1 MRPFLRTGEG
11 QRDWGEGAAGGG
23 VGTLGFVCVPC
34 RGGGVQ
40 PRAGPRPEG
49 GQRAPWLGRVS
60 GPGPENTDKVD
71 CVRTLAADGA
81 ERAPRRRGQRQGGQ
95 PDVESVGRTLRSAWC
110 LGCRGAAA
118 QSVERAA
125 RGARRPAWARQ
136 QASTPLQP
144 QGRAQDA

>member
-49 GQRAPWLGRVS
+49 GQRPNGGGFGGMAGELCATFPIKDGGNYFVAVQKAP
-60 GPGPENTDKVD
+60 
-71 CVRTLAADGA
+71 
-81 ERAPRRRGQRQGGQ
+81 
-95 PDVESVGRTLRSAWC
+95 
-110 LGCRGAAA
+110 
-118 QSVERAA
+118 
-125 RGARRPAWARQ
+125 
-136 QASTPLQP
+136 
-144 QGRAQDA
+144 